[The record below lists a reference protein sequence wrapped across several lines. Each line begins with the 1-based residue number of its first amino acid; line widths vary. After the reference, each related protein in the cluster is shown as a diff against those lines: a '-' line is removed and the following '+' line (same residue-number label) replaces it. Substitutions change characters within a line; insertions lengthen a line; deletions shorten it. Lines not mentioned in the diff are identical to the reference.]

1 MPACCLAGAAWAV
14 AWVSGSHILRGDE
27 AVGCGAIDAS
37 ITAGDAHP
45 VAPSVSGT
53 HGGLVIVAADEP
65 GMPPPASDALTSS
78 TP

>member
-14 AWVSGSHILRGDE
+14 AWLSGTQILRGDE
-27 AVGCGAIDAS
+27 AVDRGAIDAS
-37 ITAGDAHP
+37 ITAADAHP
-45 VAPSVSGT
+45 VTTSMSGT
-53 HGGLVIVAADEP
+53 RGGLVIVVADEP